1 MYRERA
7 SYLNIR
13 IKQLLKARTDNERL
27 VSQLEDEDK
36 AIKEKCARDDHNLS
50 EMLSNKAR
58 MITEIQELKASFE
71 EMILL
76 IMCSL
81 TQCRL
86 EYLQSENWSKRTL
99 NEKDAVQQILFR
111 NKNNMMHES
120 DALRKEIEEQIKGKQ
135 QISVSLARS
144 KADHAQLEEQYA
156 MECEAKKEVQ
166 RQYDNSLRP
175 VFN

>member
-1 MYRERA
+1 MKNQFECTQIQYEGVA
-7 SYLNIR
+7 KDVNNR
-13 IKQLLKARTDNERL
+13 IAPDLINRK
-27 VSQLEDEDK
+27 
-36 AIKEKCARDDHNLS
+36 IEKTLP
-50 EMLSNKAR
+50 
-58 MITEIQELKASFE
+58 
-71 EMILL
+71 
-76 IMCSL
+76 
-81 TQCRL
+81 
-86 EYLQSENWSKRTL
+86 ENSSKRTL

-166 RQYDNSLRP
+166 RQYDNSLRLVFKIP
-175 VFN
+175 VLVRQILRCLNELNILQFTIINTSGYLKTIIK